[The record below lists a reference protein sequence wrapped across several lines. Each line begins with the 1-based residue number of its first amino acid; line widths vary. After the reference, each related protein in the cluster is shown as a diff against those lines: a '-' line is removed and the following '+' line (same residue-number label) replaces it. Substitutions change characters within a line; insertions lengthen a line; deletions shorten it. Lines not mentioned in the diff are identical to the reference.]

1 MMIEKPMFAS
11 APERP
16 KSEAEREAGRLIE
29 LEKQALLDWADILD
43 VARANE
49 IDLENALDPREANPA
64 YKAFKEHLL
73 RLKDDTLKILFE
85 LDNEKEK
92 LRRKG
97 VDIEA

>member
-1 MMIEKPMFAS
+1 MFAS
-11 APERP
+11 QPERP
-16 KSEAEREAGRLIE
+16 KSEAQVEAERLVE
-29 LEKQALLDWADILD
+29 LEKQALLDWAEILD

-49 IDLENALDPREANPA
+49 IDLENVLDPREANPA
-64 YKAFKEHLL
+64 YKSFKEHLL

-97 VDIEA
+97 IEIEA